1 MGLKSLIAVAQGKNA
16 ESVSFEDK
24 FLKNYEEAVK
34 AKELEERQ
42 VAPSEYIRPSSMYGC
57 ERMLFFQ
64 RVHGGSQ
71 NGEQSEVNLIEI
83 CQSGTDRHLDIQHIA
98 ERMEGVECLDLE
110 EMVKEAQAKGIKTEF
125 VGWNEDHTEG
135 RCKNDELS
143 IYFQPDGVIR
153 FNGKDVILEIKTES
167 TYQFSN
173 RYEPK
178 ADHKWQATCYGMGL
192 GIDYILFFYE
202 DRNFCKKKPY
212 LWKITDEMK
221 QAVLNKIRT
230 VNNACKTGIPPEK
243 DDSKCTYC
251 RYKNECALV
260 DAGKWVHPNP
270 PEKPKTAQKDTN
282 RKKANK
288 STGKKKKASTGQN
301 TALRA
306 VCGNCEHCGREL
318 GAYYCGIDREGSMY
332 VDRRKKCKFTP
343 SRFSGVAIRFK
354 LFGLETKCI
363 IKERKMEKAIKEL
376 VRVLSVPIHVNTGR
390 EVDVLNLKVEFSR
403 NVPNNL
409 TEIVDTVTKLDG
421 KVDKETLL
429 SLLPFIDN
437 PKEVLEKLEADK
449 ERDRQNTDPYSTQ
462 NITEDSNYLFPNL
475 NAQNSRQEALN
486 AQGATIP
493 QPEQ

>member
-24 FLKNYEEAVK
+24 FLKNYEKAVK

-83 CQSGTDRHLDIQHIA
+83 CQSGTDRHLDIQHIV

-230 VNNACKTGIPPEK
+230 VNNACKTGIPPERMIA
-243 DDSKCTYC
+243 SVLT
-251 RYKNECALV
+251 V
-260 DAGKWVHPNP
+260 D
-270 PEKPKTAQKDTN
+270 
-282 RKKANK
+282 
-288 STGKKKKASTGQN
+288 
-301 TALRA
+301 
-306 VCGNCEHCGREL
+306 
-318 GAYYCGIDREGSMY
+318 
-332 VDRRKKCKFTP
+332 
-343 SRFSGVAIRFK
+343 
-354 LFGLETKCI
+354 
-363 IKERKMEKAIKEL
+363 IKMS
-376 VRVLSVPIHVNTGR
+376 VL
-390 EVDVLNLKVEFSR
+390 
-403 NVPNNL
+403 
-409 TEIVDTVTKLDG
+409 
-421 KVDKETLL
+421 
-429 SLLPFIDN
+429 
-437 PKEVLEKLEADK
+437 
-449 ERDRQNTDPYSTQ
+449 
-462 NITEDSNYLFPNL
+462 
-475 NAQNSRQEALN
+475 
-486 AQGATIP
+486 
-493 QPEQ
+493 

>member
-1 MGLKSLIAVAQGKNA
+1 MERIWELDIPLQTIS
-16 ESVSFEDK
+16 DK
-24 FLKNYEEAVK
+24 TGMSRSTIYAFLYNGTD
-34 AKELEERQ
+34 L
-42 VAPSEYIRPSSMYGC
+42 SSM
-57 ERMLFFQ
+57 RLAK
-64 RVHGGSQ
+64 
-71 NGEQSEVNLIEI
+71 I
-83 CQSGTDRHLDIQHIA
+83 CSLLGLSMDYV
-98 ERMEGVECLDLE
+98 MEGVECLDLE

-270 PEKPKTAQKDTN
+270 PEKPQTAQKDTN

-318 GAYYCGIDREGSMY
+318 GAYYCGIDKEGSMY

-343 SRFSGVAIRFK
+343 SRFKGV
-354 LFGLETKCI
+354 
-363 IKERKMEKAIKEL
+363 
-376 VRVLSVPIHVNTGR
+376 
-390 EVDVLNLKVEFSR
+390 
-403 NVPNNL
+403 NN
-409 TEIVDTVTKLDG
+409 G
-421 KVDKETLL
+421 
-429 SLLPFIDN
+429 
-437 PKEVLEKLEADK
+437 
-449 ERDRQNTDPYSTQ
+449 
-462 NITEDSNYLFPNL
+462 
-475 NAQNSRQEALN
+475 
-486 AQGATIP
+486 
-493 QPEQ
+493 